1 MKDRQVYLLAA
12 LLALIGISIFAYKLL
27 VLKLPLQADTQV
39 NNWDIEVTVAFQ
51 ARGGPAK
58 VELYLP
64 QTEGNYE
71 LYDERFISG
80 DYGLAIRRYVNNR
93 RATWSVRSANGQQFL
108 LYRASLRP
116 LPRPRPLR
124 PRKAPDL
131 QVAALSGAR
140 LSAANSLLASVRKH
154 SADVDSLVSVLL
166 TELARP
172 ERNDNVRILLGRDEG
187 MGHRAEVARDVL
199 ALAEVPARVE

>member
-80 DYGLAIRRYVNNR
+80 DYG
-93 RATWSVRSANGQQFL
+93 
-108 LYRASLRP
+108 
-116 LPRPRPLR
+116 
-124 PRKAPDL
+124 
-131 QVAALSGAR
+131 
-140 LSAANSLLASVRKH
+140 
-154 SADVDSLVSVLL
+154 
-166 TELARP
+166 
-172 ERNDNVRILLGRDEG
+172 
-187 MGHRAEVARDVL
+187 
-199 ALAEVPARVE
+199 